1 MGLKKCHWNK
11 NLNFGNLHVRSWKRS
26 FMKRLKLSFL
36 KTLSTINVGRGLS
49 RILVRALTMIIYMQR
64 NVLPPKTLIP
74 TQFLR
79 FSPKNHFFHF
89 QSPILLLMRWE
100 SGGGGVC
107 VCVHSMNYKLGKTWT
122 SDEALQQSGKK
133 FFWQKL
139 KRSAN
144 IKFRLK
150 YNQIRCFRKIKN
162 INAQWIN

>member
-49 RILVRALTMIIYMQR
+49 RTLVRALTMIIYMQR

-79 FSPKNHFFHF
+79 FSPKSHFFHF
-89 QSPILLLMRWE
+89 QSPIILLMRGE
-100 SGGGGVC
+100 SGGGVC
-107 VCVHSMNYKLGKTWT
+107 VCVCILWLTNLEKHGPQMRLYSNLEKSF
-122 SDEALQQSGKK
+122 SD
-133 FFWQKL
+133 
-139 KRSAN
+139 
-144 IKFRLK
+144 
-150 YNQIRCFRKIKN
+150 KN
-162 INAQWIN
+162 